1 MAQRA
6 ERNSAQS
13 RSVQLDGRT
22 GSGFE
27 STRRDERSGSG
38 FARIRHARV
47 DGSSPEKAPASVAAE
62 LEALPSGCVLEIAL
76 DFDPSG
82 LLDGLAA
89 RGAHAASRRVAR
101 RRWVLSLQ
109 PAGDRALLDLSELPA
124 PLPLERILEAAAELA
139 PGQAL
144 IARTPC
150 FPRPLFAHLD
160 HRGLDWE
167 AAESD
172 DSSALV
178 WVGRP
183 G

>member
-1 MAQRA
+1 MQA
-6 ERNSAQS
+6 
-13 RSVQLDGRT
+13 DGRT
-22 GSGFE
+22 GSSFE
-27 STRRDERSGSG
+27 
-38 FARIRHARV
+38 RIRHARA
-47 DGSSPEKAPASVAAE
+47 DGDAPEAAHASAVSQ
-62 LEALPSGCVLEIAL
+62 LRALPRGCVLEIEL

-82 LLDGLAA
+82 FLDDLAE
-89 RGAHAASRRVAR
+89 RGAHARSRRIAR

-109 PAGDRALLDLSELPA
+109 PPGDRELIDLCDLET
-124 PLPLERILEAAAELA
+124 PLPMERILEAAAELE

-150 FPRPLFAHLD
+150 FPHPLLAQLD

-167 AAESD
+167 AAEAD
-172 DSSALV
+172 DASALV